1 MNIILDLW
9 KCQNRHID
17 VDSEGAIVQ
26 LPGKQLS
33 SVILIKLQD
42 LTVLKFKHRNLLLF
56 AIRFV
61 YLLVWPVSAVHS
73 EVTSLVDSNAAAVI
87 ACELVREAGGQGQ
100 GSFGSCKNISNLRTI
115 VKWASNGL
123 AVFTSQGH
131 LLFQYIADIR
141 HDIKKR
147 SRGKVTE
154 FISLKCSVGYTNVS
168 FEQWYSGL
176 RS

>member
-61 YLLVWPVSAVHS
+61 YLLV
-73 EVTSLVDSNAAAVI
+73 
-87 ACELVREAGGQGQ
+87 
-100 GSFGSCKNISNLRTI
+100 
-115 VKWASNGL
+115 
-123 AVFTSQGH
+123 
-131 LLFQYIADIR
+131 
-141 HDIKKR
+141 
-147 SRGKVTE
+147 
-154 FISLKCSVGYTNVS
+154 
-168 FEQWYSGL
+168 
-176 RS
+176 